1 MDHQE
6 QLRRFAGEMHKIRE
20 SLRDNINMEELF
32 NEDIAQLIH
41 VLARIYSV
49 TPNAMLMS
57 LFFMMHVA
65 SVGFPIQVLEVMRHI
80 ISLSFEP
87 FAP

>member
-1 MDHQE
+1 MEQRE

-41 VLARIYSV
+41 VLARMYSV

-57 LFFMMHVA
+57 LFFLMHVA
-65 SVGFPIQVLEVMRHI
+65 SVAFPIQVLEFMRHI
-80 ISLSFEP
+80 NSLSF
-87 FAP
+87 

>member
-1 MDHQE
+1 MQMEQRE

-41 VLARIYSV
+41 VLARMHSV

-57 LFFMMHVA
+57 LFFLMHVA
-65 SVGFPIQVLEVMRHI
+65 SVAFPIQVLEVMRHI
-80 ISLSFEP
+80 NSLSF
-87 FAP
+87 